1 LLHTRLQVVAEGV
14 EDAAE
19 GGAGEAEV
27 PVALPL
33 MDDAAAVAAGGLA
46 NADGL

>member
-1 LLHTRLQVVAEGV
+1 LLRTRLQVVAEGV

-33 MDDAAAVAAGGLA
+33 MEDAAVAAGGLA